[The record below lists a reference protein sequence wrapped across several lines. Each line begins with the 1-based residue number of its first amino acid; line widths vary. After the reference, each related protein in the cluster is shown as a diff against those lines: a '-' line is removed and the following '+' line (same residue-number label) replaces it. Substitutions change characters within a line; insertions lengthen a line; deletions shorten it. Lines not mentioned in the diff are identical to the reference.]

1 MLKES
6 NNPVIGF
13 NYVVRGLELIRVSG
27 LRRFVLIPLVINI
40 LIFSLMLWFG
50 IDAFGGFMDDYLPE
64 GTPPSWLPEWGWL
77 QATFTFIVEPFRWL
91 LWILFALA
99 FLLILIYGFTI
110 VANIIGAPFND
121 LLSAKVEEHL
131 TGKKPDEAQESI
143 LAAIWPSIVS
153 ELQKAGYFLTRG
165 IPLLILFLIPGINII
180 APIVWGLYSAWVLA
194 NEYAE
199 YPMGLHGI
207 RFKEQRRF
215 LKNRRLS
222 TYGFGGGVMLMT
234 VVPVLNFIAMPTAVA
249 GATAWWVERL
259 GPAMEDQQC
268 NKL

>member
-1 MLKES
+1 MKKES

-13 NYVVRGLELIRVSG
+13 NYVVRGLELIRVPG
-27 LRRFVLIPLVINI
+27 LRRFVLIPLLINI

-50 IDAFGGFMDDYLPE
+50 IDAFSGFMDNYLPE
-64 GTPPSWLPEWGWL
+64 GTPPAWLPEWGWL

-121 LLSAKVEEHL
+121 LLSSKVEEHL
-131 TGKKPDEAQESI
+131 TGKKPEDANESI
-143 LAAIWPSIVS
+143 LAAIWPSVKS
-153 ELQKAGYFLTRG
+153 ELQKAVYFLTRG
-165 IPLLILFLIPGINII
+165 IPLLILFLIPGVNII

-207 RFKEQRRF
+207 LFKEQRQF
-215 LKNRRLS
+215 LKKRRLS

-259 GPAMEDQQC
+259 GPAIQQHQGQ
-268 NKL
+268 